1 MQYFNGLKS
10 VSCETNCET
19 SCGFKLLAY
28 CLFNEPKFE
37 NDRMSR
43 IASAYVVFW
52 CVFFSFFFLFGNLA
66 LSDNQG
72 IVKFMNLQERTITFS
87 NLFFYIEYY
96 KLMKMS
102 VAFMV
107 DTSLLLRITKGNQK
121 KKHTHK
127 ITTHSLK
134 TFNIC
139 VPITLFHPIILC

>member
-43 IASAYVVFW
+43 LASAYVVFW
-52 CVFFSFFFLFGNLA
+52 WFFFSFFFLFGNLT

-121 KKHTHK
+121 KHTHTK
-127 ITTHSLK
+127 LRL
-134 TFNIC
+134 
-139 VPITLFHPIILC
+139 TLSKPLIYAYPPPSSTR

>member
-1 MQYFNGLKS
+1 MKYFNGLKS

-43 IASAYVVFW
+43 LAQAQVVFFGD
-52 CVFFSFFFLFGNLA
+52 FFLFLFGNLA
-66 LSDNQG
+66 LLDNQG
-72 IVKFMNLQERTITFS
+72 IVKFINLKERTITFS

-96 KLMKMS
+96 KLMEMS
-102 VAFMV
+102 VAFMI

-121 KKHTHK
+121 KTHK

-139 VPITLFHPIILC
+139 VPINLFRPIILC

>member
-37 NDRMSR
+37 NDRMSQL
-43 IASAYVVFW
+43 AQAQFVFW
-52 CVFFSFFFLFGNLA
+52 CCFFLFLFFFLVTQHF
-66 LSDNQG
+66 QT
-72 IVKFMNLQERTITFS
+72 IRQILQERTKTFS

-102 VAFMV
+102 VAFMI
-107 DTSLLLRITKGNQK
+107 DTSLLLRITKDNQK
-121 KKHTHK
+121 KTHTK
-127 ITTHSLK
+127 LRLTLSKPLK
-134 TFNIC
+134 YAY
-139 VPITLFHPIILC
+139 PSPSSAR

>member
-43 IASAYVVFW
+43 LAQAQVVFL
-52 CVFFSFFFLFGNLA
+52 VIFFLFLFGNLA
-66 LSDNQG
+66 LSDNSG
-72 IVKFMNLQERTITFS
+72 IVKFINLKERTITFS

-121 KKHTHK
+121 KNTHK
-127 ITTHSLK
+127 ITTPSLK

>member
-37 NDRMSR
+37 NDRMSQL
-43 IASAYVVFW
+43 AQAQFVFW
-52 CVFFSFFFLFGNLA
+52 CCFFLFLFFFLVTQHF
-66 LSDNQG
+66 QT
-72 IVKFMNLQERTITFS
+72 IRQILQERTKTFS
-87 NLFFYIEYY
+87 NLFFYIEFY

-102 VAFMV
+102 VAFMI

-121 KKHTHK
+121 KNTHK